1 MLGSGRTEIAHALFG
16 IDQLTSGQIIL
27 KGKPV
32 RFRQEID
39 AINAGLALVPE
50 NRKYDG
56 LFFNFKAS
64 GNITAAS
71 LGGLSRFGVLN
82 LKAEQQATYELIRD
96 LEISNEAEEKTVNYL
111 SGGNQQK
118 IVIARWLFSD
128 SDILILD
135 EPTQGIDIGAKIAVY
150 KLINKLTR
158 AGKSII
164 LVSSDHDEL
173 LAMSDRV
180 AIVQQGTISRS
191 VNASDL
197 THNDLVQASANTSYL
212 KSQEVFA

>member
-1 MLGSGRTEIAHALFG
+1 M
-16 IDQLTSGQIIL
+16 
-27 KGKPV
+27 
-32 RFRQEID
+32 
-39 AINAGLALVPE
+39 
-50 NRKYDG
+50 
-56 LFFNFKAS
+56 
-64 GNITAAS
+64 
-71 LGGLSRFGVLN
+71 
-82 LKAEQQATYELIRD
+82 
-96 LEISNEAEEKTVNYL
+96 EISNEAEEKTVNYL

>member
-1 MLGSGRTEIAHALFG
+1 MSN
-16 IDQLTSGQIIL
+16 
-27 KGKPV
+27 P
-32 RFRQEID
+32 
-39 AINAGLALVPE
+39 
-50 NRKYDG
+50 
-56 LFFNFKAS
+56 NF
-64 GNITAAS
+64 
-71 LGGLSRFGVLN
+71 
-82 LKAEQQATYELIRD
+82 
-96 LEISNEAEEKTVNYL
+96 
-111 SGGNQQK
+111 
-118 IVIARWLFSD
+118 
-128 SDILILD
+128 LILD

-212 KSQEVFA
+212 KSQEVLA